1 MTVANVHTTSPL
13 TAPATELRPVVYDL
27 YRNIHKGIR
36 AELFS
41 FTQAAGDLD
50 PSSAPERQALAQQM
64 HHVVTML
71 VNHAGHED
79 AFVQPAVD
87 RHVPTLAERIHADH
101 PVLEARI
108 EDLFGRAQDN
118 AAATTDLRW
127 RTHQLYVETASFT
140 SAYLAHQDFEER
152 MVMPAL
158 EAAIGPEAV
167 VEMDRALVA
176 AIPPDEAAATLA
188 FMIPAMNIDD
198 RADLLGD
205 MRAGAPADLFAG
217 VWSLVR
223 SVLDPRDVDALAAR
237 LGL

>member
-1 MTVANVHTTSPL
+1 MTVADVHTTSPL

-41 FTQAAGDLD
+41 LTQAAGDLD
-50 PSSAPERQALAQQM
+50 PSSQPERQALARQAQQ
-64 HHVVTML
+64 VVTML

-79 AFVQPAVD
+79 AWVEPALE
-87 RHVPTLAERIHADH
+87 RHLPDLAERIYADH

-108 EDLFGRAQDN
+108 RDLLGRAEDN
-118 AAATTDLRW
+118 AAATSDLRW
-127 RTHQLYVETASFT
+127 RAHQLYVETASFT
-140 SAYLAHQDFEER
+140 SSYLAHQDFEER
-152 MVMPAL
+152 VVMPAL

-167 VEMDRALVA
+167 IEMDRALVA
-176 AIPPDEAAATLA
+176 SIPPDEAATTLA

-198 RADLLGD
+198 RAELLGD
-205 MRAGAPADLFAG
+205 LRAGAPADVFAG

-223 SVLDPRDVDALAAR
+223 SLLNQRDVDALAAR
-237 LGL
+237 LGV

>member
-1 MTVANVHTTSPL
+1 MAVTDLATTSPL

-27 YRNIHKGIR
+27 YRDIHKGIR
-36 AELFS
+36 AELFAL
-41 FTQAAGDLD
+41 TQAAGDLD
-50 PSSAPERQALAQQM
+50 PSSEPERHALADQM
-64 HHVVTML
+64 HQVVTIL

-79 AFVQPAVD
+79 AWVQPALE
-87 RHVPTLAERIHADH
+87 RHLPPLAERIHADH

-108 EDLFGRAQDN
+108 EDLLGRAEDN

-127 RTHQLYVETASFT
+127 RTHRLYVETASFT

-152 MVMPAL
+152 VVMPAL

-167 VEMDRALVA
+167 IEMDRALVA

-198 RADLLGD
+198 RADLLGG
-205 MRAGAPADLFAG
+205 MREGAPADLFAG
-217 VWSLVR
+217 VWGLVR

-237 LGL
+237 LDL

>member
-1 MTVANVHTTSPL
+1 MTVTDLDAKSPL
-13 TAPATELRPVVYDL
+13 TAPATPLRRVAYDL
-27 YRNIHKGIR
+27 YRDIHKGIR
-36 AELFS
+36 AELFAL
-41 FTQAAGDLD
+41 TQAAGDLD
-50 PSSAPERQALAQQM
+50 PSSEPERRALAHQMQQ
-64 HHVVTML
+64 VLTML

-79 AFVQPAVD
+79 AFVQPALD
-87 RHVPTLAERIHADH
+87 RHVPAVAERIHADH

-108 EDLFGRAQDN
+108 EDLFGRAEDN

-152 MVMPAL
+152 VVMPAL

-176 AIPPDEAAATLA
+176 AIPPEEAAATLA

-198 RADLLGD
+198 RADLLGGI
-205 MRAGAPADLFAG
+205 RAGAPADLFVG